1 MVSPIPVVTPVS
13 AVAWMRYHAPLA
25 QSFERPPMRHLG
37 TPTVLDFDTQ
47 ISGLSELELEVRL
60 ASSRTY
66 SGAELRL
73 AASLIAYVSEDDS
86 KLPRDQFLR
95 MVLNRIV
102 DHLSAPLPH
111 SP

>member
-1 MVSPIPVVTPVS
+1 
-13 AVAWMRYHAPLA
+13 MRYHAPLA
-25 QSFERPPMRHLG
+25 HSFERQHMRHLG
-37 TPTVLDFDTQ
+37 TPPVLDFDTQ
-47 ISGLSELELEVRL
+47 ISGLPELALEMRL
-60 ASSRTY
+60 ASSRKY
-66 SGAELRL
+66 SSAELRL

-111 SP
+111 LP

>member
-1 MVSPIPVVTPVS
+1 
-13 AVAWMRYHAPLA
+13 MRYHAPLA
-25 QSFERPPMRHLG
+25 YSFERLPMRHLG
-37 TPTVLDFDTQ
+37 TPPVLDFDTP
-47 ISGLSELELEVRL
+47 ISGLPELELEVRL
-60 ASSRTY
+60 ASSRKY

-102 DHLSAPLPH
+102 DHLCAPLPH

>member
-1 MVSPIPVVTPVS
+1 
-13 AVAWMRYHAPLA
+13 MRYHPLLA
-25 QSFERPPMRHLG
+25 HSFERQPMRYLG
-37 TPTVLDFDTQ
+37 TPPVLDFNTQ
-47 ISGLSELELEVRL
+47 ISGLPEVGLEVRL
-60 ASSRTY
+60 ASSRKY

-86 KLPRDQFLR
+86 KLPRDEFLR

-102 DHLSAPLPH
+102 DHLSAPLH

>member
-1 MVSPIPVVTPVS
+1 M
-13 AVAWMRYHAPLA
+13 H
-25 QSFERPPMRHLG
+25 
-37 TPTVLDFDTQ
+37 
-47 ISGLSELELEVRL
+47 L
-60 ASSRTY
+60 ASSRKY
-66 SGAELRL
+66 SSAELRL

-111 SP
+111 LP